1 MSKKGKNIYLDFAE
15 VNYIIDLIDDNMDTG
30 RYIPPR
36 EVYQEREL
44 ELREKLRILYVK
56 LA

>member
-1 MSKKGKNIYLDFAE
+1 MKKDNIYLDFAE
-15 VNYIIDLIDDNMDTG
+15 VNHLMELIDNNMDSG
-30 RYIPPR
+30 NYIPPK

-44 ELREKLRILYVK
+44 ELREKLRILYAR

>member
-1 MSKKGKNIYLDFAE
+1 MNKKKDNIYLDFAE
-15 VNYIIDLIDDNMDTG
+15 VNHLIELINNNMDAG

>member
-15 VNYIIDLIDDNMDTG
+15 VNYIIDLINDNMDTG